1 MPRSPFLTY
10 LLKSRF
16 QLLKLATCV
25 ALGICMAIRMVLPRL

>member
-1 MPRSPFLTY
+1 MPRSPLFTY

-25 ALGICMAIRMVLPRL
+25 AVGICMAIRMVLPRL